1 MADPH
6 DTTAES
12 LHPEVALLRRIADSH
27 PAPFLPKA
35 FAHLAGIEPGAV
47 LNILDRLY
55 EQGLIERARPEGDEP
70 AELMVRL
77 TPLGLRT
84 VSDSEAFDRFAS
96 GRRQSLEVLEDL
108 GRVAFAL
115 THAWATRLLL
125 LLMAVNFGIGALLA
139 WRAGLGT
146 EYLFD
151 ANAPGM
157 LPIYRSIGL
166 FVPEPDLPG
175 SWWRLLSAGFVHLG
189 LIHLL
194 VNGFSLNSLG
204 RLSEG
209 LWGVPGFLLIFIASV
224 WSGFALAGAVSPGP
238 SGGASGGICGLL
250 GAMGAWVAVNRGHMP
265 PEYRRSWTR
274 ALVINAI
281 LIGSMSLIP
290 GISGMGHLGGALGGA
305 ATGLGLA
312 LMARGGTRWPRG
324 AAVLL
329 ASLAAM
335 GWLGRTGIDNAAN
348 SESAGKIREYE
359 GALADKNEVPEL
371 NRRLVPEMARYFQKT
386 REDEELHW
394 HPLLQRDKYRRNEKA
409 AADGVRMARSSK
421 AAGEALIAEWTAL
434 ELKGTM
440 SGKAR
445 ALALDMLAATTAYA
459 GIVSECLAA
468 GREWPMERD
477 REIVERRGAARRGMK
492 AWTELLEAN
501 RGDEGEPA
509 AP

>member
-6 DTTAES
+6 DSTAES
-12 LHPEVALLRRIADSH
+12 FHPEVALLRRIADAH
-27 PAPFLPKA
+27 PSPFLPKA
-35 FAHLAGIEPGAV
+35 FAHLAGLDPEIV
-47 LNILDRLY
+47 LGILDRLY
-55 EQGLIERARPEGDEP
+55 EQGLIERVRSEDAAASD
-70 AELMVRL
+70 LMVGL
-77 TPLGLRT
+77 TPLGLQT
-84 VSDSEAFDRFAS
+84 VTDSEAFNRFAS
-96 GRRQSLEVLEDL
+96 GRRESLEVLEDL

-115 THAWATRLLL
+115 THAWATRFVLV
-125 LLMAVNFGIGALLA
+125 LMGLNFAIGAVLA
-139 WRAGLGT
+139 WRAGLGS
-146 EYLFD
+146 EYFFD

-166 FVPEPDLPG
+166 FVPEPDLP
-175 SWWRLLSAGFVHLG
+175 SEWWRLLSAGFVHLG

-204 RLSEG
+204 KLAEG

-265 PEYRRSWTR
+265 PEHRRSWTR

-290 GISGMGHLGGALGGA
+290 GISGLGHLGGAMGGA

-312 LMARGGTRWPRG
+312 LMARGGMRWASG

-329 ASLAAM
+329 ASLGAM
-335 GWLGRTGIDNAAN
+335 GWLGRAGLENAAH
-348 SESAGKIREYE
+348 SESAGRIRDYE
-359 GALADKNEVPEL
+359 GALADKAEIPKL
-371 NRRLVPEMARYFQKT
+371 NSRLVPEMAKFLQNYQ
-386 REDEELHW
+386 ENEELHW
-394 HPLLQRDKYRRNEKA
+394 HPLLQRDKYRRNESA
-409 AADGVRMARSSK
+409 AADGARK
-421 AAGEALIAEWTAL
+421 AEAVKASGDGLMAEWTAL
-434 ELKGTM
+434 VVKGTVA
-440 SGKAR
+440 GKAR
-445 ALALDMLAATTAYA
+445 SLALDMLAATTAYS
-459 GIVSECLAA
+459 GIVAECLAA

-477 REIVERRGAARRGMK
+477 REIAEKRGAAKRGMK

-501 RGDEGEPA
+501 RGGEGDA
-509 AP
+509 AGP

>member
-6 DTTAES
+6 DTMAES
-12 LHPEVALLRRIADSH
+12 FHPEVALLRRIADAH
-27 PAPFLPKA
+27 PSPFLPKA
-35 FAHLAGIEPGAV
+35 FAHLAGIEPDIV
-47 LNILDRLY
+47 LGILDRLY
-55 EQGLIERARPEGDEP
+55 EQGLIERVRQEGADSSD
-70 AELMVRL
+70 LMVGL
-77 TPLGLRT
+77 TPMGLRT
-84 VSDSEAFDRFAS
+84 VSDPEAFERFAS

-108 GRVAFAL
+108 GRVAVAL

-125 LLMAVNFGIGALLA
+125 VLMAVNFGIGALLA

-166 FVPEPDLPG
+166 FVPEPDLPHE
-175 SWWRLLSAGFVHLG
+175 WWRLLTAGFVHLG
-189 LIHLL
+189 LVHLL

-224 WSGFALAGAVSPGP
+224 WSGFALAGSVSPGP

-290 GISGMGHLGGALGGA
+290 GISGLGHLGGALGGA

-312 LMARGGTRWPRG
+312 LMARGGARWAPG
-324 AAVLL
+324 AGVLL

-335 GWLGRTGIDNAAN
+335 GWLGRSGLESAAH

-359 GALADKNEVPEL
+359 GALADKAEVPEL
-371 NRRLVPEMARYFQKT
+371 NKRLVPEMAKQVFKFQ
-386 REDEELHW
+386 ENEELHW
-394 HPLLQRDKYRRNEKA
+394 HPLLQRDKFRRNEMA
-409 AADGVRMARSSK
+409 AADGARLAVASK
-421 AAGEALIAEWTAL
+421 SAGEALAAEWTAL
-434 ELKGTM
+434 AVKGTVA
-440 SGKAR
+440 GKAR

-459 GIVSECLAA
+459 GIVADCLTA
-468 GREWPMERD
+468 GRDWPMERD
-477 REIVERRGAARRGMK
+477 REIAEKRGAARRGMK
-492 AWTELLEAN
+492 AWSELLEAN
-501 RGDEGEPA
+501 RGGEGDA
-509 AP
+509 AGP